1 MNFDQKIATIRIF
14 KKKERKKNAV
24 NVSEIKN
31 NLKQILR
38 LKKKMFYF
46 SLFYISYEHL

>member
-14 KKKERKKNAV
+14 KKKRKKKNAV

-38 LKKKMFYF
+38 LKKKNVLL
-46 SLFYISYEHL
+46 LFVLYLI